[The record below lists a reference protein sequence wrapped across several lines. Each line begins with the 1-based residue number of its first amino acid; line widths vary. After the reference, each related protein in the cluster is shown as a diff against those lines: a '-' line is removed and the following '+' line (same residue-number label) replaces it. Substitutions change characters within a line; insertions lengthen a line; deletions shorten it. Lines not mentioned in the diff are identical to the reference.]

1 MKTGVRGDLI
11 EVNSRL
17 VEDPNI
23 LLEEDPEAEAYI
35 GILQIKSKI
44 PLEFVDEE

>member
-23 LLEEDPEAEAYI
+23 LLEEDPEAEGGKGGGLGPWLSAR
-35 GILQIKSKI
+35 Q
-44 PLEFVDEE
+44 